1 MDGDHGIMSNTR
13 YPEAS
18 NEYATRTGSGSDVTL
33 DGNHRQVTRK
43 QARILTLDSQSAES
57 SSPHHIIVAAD
68 ITGPLDTARLIATL
82 SHMTARHAALR
93 TVFVRPA
100 GTGPYGCREVP
111 GWEPHFIEQHL
122 PHQADQVDV
131 VELVHRLLMPVA
143 SRLLRPYDIPPVIF
157 VLTHVESEHAVLSLL
172 THEAAIDARSAG
184 LIWEEIASTYSG
196 SSRPD
201 MANEPA
207 PGMELVVGN
216 EQAVLASGLVTQRAE
231 MLADWPTTLEL
242 SGDLRRPASRTFTT
256 ARVSLGLTNKAQS
269 GCAALADSLK
279 VSRDTVVLAA
289 WALAVAR
296 RTASSRLIVGI
307 PTTGP
312 TSAESRQV
320 IGSTTGLV
328 PVECEFPEDR
338 SVTDFVVRTGQA
350 LHESMRYADIPFDD
364 LADALS
370 MEEDR
375 FRNPLVQILFEPTR
389 VPSAR
394 TISAGDVTFTVS
406 FGSAGAAAYEASLR
420 ILCWEPAPVLELE
433 YADSVL
439 TPQEASDLA
448 SSLDQA
454 VIEMAAGPA
463 GRLAEIAAVAPGQR
477 RRLDRMERGPIA
489 ECPDGLWQLIE
500 AAADR
505 EPDAIAVRGTG
516 TEDSLSYRQ
525 LREAAAAQSAELAAA
540 GVREAGR
547 VAIAVCRS
555 VEEIVAIA
563 AVLRIG
569 AAYVGVD
576 IDSPPAVLDAILES
590 AGVEVILCDPAGREA
605 LGSAKD
611 GRVTL
616 SVIDPYSPLA
626 GTSCPP
632 AAADL
637 DRIAYLAFTS
647 GTSGPPKGAMIPC
660 RAVVR
665 LAYQPTY
672 LSPGATDRFL
682 RIAPLAFDASTLDIF
697 PALLAGGTV
706 EVFPARHIAV
716 SDLAGFLQERR
727 ITGACLTTGMFR
739 LMADFQP
746 SAFAGLTQLVT
757 GGDVVPPAQ
766 VGQVLRACPGLRLT
780 VAYGPTENTTLTTVH
795 HVDRAT
801 AVTSPLPI
809 GRPIQGTGVMVLD
822 PNGRAVPPG
831 GMGELFTS
839 GEGLATGYIG
849 RPRETAEAFGD
860 FGREGGVRLYR
871 TGDLVRWD
879 GDGNLTFIGRRD
891 HQVKIRGF
899 RVEADH
905 VAATLREHP
914 EVRDAAV
921 FVIQGTNGDKQLL
934 AAIITAHDRAF
945 PATLQPFAAQRLPRY
960 AMPQLWTAV
969 GEYPVT
975 RNGKVDVRRLAE
987 LAVPY
992 VIAAPPEIREPAA
1005 PGQAQ
1010 QAAPGGAEPAGGAL
1024 EAVIADA
1031 WERVLGHR
1039 NFRYIDW
1046 FFDVGGDSLRL
1057 IHVHSILCRE
1067 HPALN
1072 VTLDD
1077 LYASST
1083 IEELAAILR
1092 SEADER

>member
-1 MDGDHGIMSNTR
+1 M
-13 YPEAS
+13 
-18 NEYATRTGSGSDVTL
+18 TL
-33 DGNHRQVTRK
+33 DDGHRQVTHK
-43 QARILTLDSQSAES
+43 QARILALDSQLTQS
-57 SSPHHIIVAAD
+57 SSPYHIMVSAD
-68 ITGPLDTARLIATL
+68 ITGPLDTARLVATL
-82 SHMTARHAALR
+82 SHITTCHAALR
-93 TVFVRPA
+93 TVFTRPD
-100 GTGPYGCREVP
+100 GTGIYGCREVA
-111 GWEPHFIEQHL
+111 GWKPRFIEQRL
-122 PHQADQVDV
+122 PQQADQSGV
-131 VELVHRLLMPVA
+131 VELVHRLLVPVA
-143 SRLLRPYDIPPVIF
+143 SRLLRPYDTPPVVF
-157 VLTHVESEHAVLSLL
+157 VLTHVEAEHAVLSLL
-172 THEAAIDARSAG
+172 THEVAIDARGAG
-184 LIWEEIASTYSG
+184 LIWEEIASTYSASP
-196 SSRPD
+196 SSD
-201 MANEPA
+201 MVHQPA
-207 PGMELVVGN
+207 RGMELVVKN
-216 EQAVLASGLVTQRAE
+216 EQAVLASGRVTQRAE

-242 SGDLRRPASRTFTT
+242 SGDLRRPVTRTFTS
-256 ARVSLGLTNKAQS
+256 ARLPLRLTNKAQS
-269 GCAALADSLK
+269 GCASLADSLK

-296 RTASSRLIVGI
+296 RTASSRLIVGV
-307 PTTGP
+307 PTAGLMP
-312 TSAESRQV
+312 AESRQV
-320 IGSTTGLV
+320 IGSATGLV
-328 PVECEFPEDR
+328 PVECELPEDR
-338 SVTDFVVRTGQA
+338 SVADFIMQTGQA

-370 MEEDR
+370 REDDR
-375 FRNPLVQILFEPTR
+375 FRNPLVQILFDATKES
-389 VPSAR
+389 SAR
-394 TISAGDVTFTVS
+394 EITTDDVTFNVS
-406 FGSAGAAAYEASLR
+406 FGSAGATVHDASLR
-420 ILCWEPAPVLELE
+420 ILCWEPTPKLELE

-448 SSLDQA
+448 DSLDQA
-454 VIEMAAGPA
+454 LIEMSARPADSLAGI
-463 GRLAEIAAVAPGQR
+463 RAVAPVQR
-477 RRLDRMERGPIA
+477 RRLDRMERGPIS

-500 AAADR
+500 AAASR
-505 EPDAIAVRGTG
+505 EPDAIAVRGADTR
-516 TEDSLSYRQ
+516 DSLSYRQ
-525 LREAAAAQSAELAAA
+525 LCAAAAAQSAELAVA
-540 GVREAGR
+540 GIGEGDR
-547 VAIAVCRS
+547 VAVAVCRS
-555 VEEIVAIA
+555 VKEIVAIA
-563 AVLRIG
+563 AILRIG

-576 IDSPPAVLDAILES
+576 IDSPPSVLGTILES
-590 AGVEVILCDPAGREA
+590 AEVGVILCDQAGREA

-616 SVIDPYSPLA
+616 SVIDPY
-626 GTSCPP
+626 CPP
-632 AAADL
+632 AGAPCPPATADL

-647 GTSGPPKGAMIPC
+647 GTSGPPKGAMIQC

-665 LAYQPTY
+665 LAHRPAY
-672 LSPGATDRFL
+672 LLPGATDRFL

-706 EVFPARHIAV
+706 EVFPARHMAV
-716 SDLAGFLQERR
+716 SDLARFLLERG

-757 GGDVVPPAQ
+757 GGDVVPPTQ
-766 VGQVLRACPGLRLT
+766 VDQVLRSCPGLRVT

-795 HVDRAT
+795 HLDRAT

-831 GMGELFTS
+831 GIGELFTY
-839 GEGLATGYIG
+839 GDGLASGYIG

-860 FGREGGVRLYR
+860 FRRADGVRLYR

-879 GDGNLTFIGRRD
+879 GDGNLRFIGRRD

-921 FVIQGTNGDKQLL
+921 FVIHGTNGDKQLL
-934 AAIITAHDRAF
+934 AAIITADDRAF

-969 GEYPVT
+969 REYPVT
-975 RNGKVDVRRLAE
+975 RNGKVDVRQLAE

-992 VIAAPPEIREPAA
+992 VVAPPPELRDPAV
-1005 PGQAQ
+1005 PVRAQ
-1010 QAAPGGAEPAGGAL
+1010 QDATGQVEPVGDAMEAA
-1024 EAVIADA
+1024 IADA

-1039 NFRYIDW
+1039 NFRYTDW

-1077 LYASST
+1077 LYASAT
-1083 IEELAAILR
+1083 IEELATTLR
-1092 SEADER
+1092 SEAER